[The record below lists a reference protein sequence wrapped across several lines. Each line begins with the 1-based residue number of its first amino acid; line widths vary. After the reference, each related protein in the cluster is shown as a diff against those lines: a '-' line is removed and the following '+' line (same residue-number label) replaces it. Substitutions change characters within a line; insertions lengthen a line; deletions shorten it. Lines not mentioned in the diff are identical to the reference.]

1 MQIDAQLLN
10 ELLKALPES
19 MSLTE
24 VYNQRNP
31 NPFPINKAL
40 EWDIRANRPNI
51 DFLKELIRRNLTP
64 LGQSYLEEAPVIGF
78 SPENM
83 ASIMR
88 SPNVGGVFV
97 GTPPKQYSSLMPSG
111 TIMLRD
117 FIPEILMH
125 ELGHR
130 IFGEQGIGNRGNLP
144 SGTGRTFENWLLQ
157 YPPKVRDKERLAE
170 LFSLLDIAKTSSPT
184 LREELGWYKT
194 K

>member
-10 ELLKALPES
+10 ELLKALPER
-19 MSLTE
+19 MPLAG

-31 NPFPINKAL
+31 APYPINKAL
-40 EWDIRANRPNI
+40 EWDIRANKPNI

-83 ASIMR
+83 ASIVG
-88 SPNVGGVFV
+88 SPNVEGISV
-97 GTPPKQYSSLMPSG
+97 GTPPKQYSNLMPSG
-111 TIMLRD
+111 TIALRD

-144 SGTGRTFENWLLQ
+144 SGTGKTFENWLLQ
-157 YPPKVRDKERLAE
+157 YPPKVRNTERLAE
-170 LFSLLDIAKTSSPT
+170 FFSRLDLAKTSSPA
-184 LREELGWYKT
+184 LREKLGWYKT